1 MIELGRTRE
10 DLLADIDASEDLFAQ
25 PEIDPQ
31 SPDLCSIPEAHFEV
45 AAHTR
50 DDMLPLL
57 RGVMLRRFDWLP
69 PGQLFHDVL
78 EPLKRGLGNAWKRG
92 NALDPNKLIRAHVA
106 LAPLGTLIEI
116 HDEGKGFDVEGVF
129 SRYRENER
137 YFHHGGAGFETLDR
151 STASVSYANGGRT
164 LMIGYRCPAR
174 QLASSLYGSAADER
188 YMRDVLQAQLV
199 PLKKRRGLLETL
211 RIEEPP
217 APSSPRRR
225 ELLYTLDYRD
235 ANSGDLVTLV
245 LLGRILPAEQA
256 RIDYAVARGLAQ
268 VPFRRATVVRIPEVM
283 AAFKGQP
290 EVVFHRFAPEGDL
303 LDLLASRGSDEEKL
317 RAISHV
323 GTGLRRWH
331 RCPLKP
337 TRYESLEATLEVCRD
352 AIVNALQRHGAPRSG
367 EEALVCI
374 EDLARRIPQL
384 IPCKAAPIH
393 GRFGADCV
401 LHESEQLY
409 LYAFEDAHGSHPGLD
424 LGGLLADLRFRESRL
439 HRGFAKRAEEALG
452 QAYGPVD
459 WLGDLSFFVAL
470 AALRRAAE
478 CIEPRGRADD
488 LEAWLALAREAT
500 S

>member
-10 DLLADIDASEDLFAQ
+10 ELLADLDASKDLFAQ
-25 PEIDPQ
+25 PEIDPR
-31 SPDLCSIPEAHFEV
+31 SPDLGSIPEAHFEV

-57 RGVMLRRFDWLP
+57 RSVMLRRFDRLP
-69 PGQLFHDVL
+69 PGQLFHDLL

-92 NALDPNKLIRAHVA
+92 NAEDPRKLIRAHVTF
-106 LAPLGTLIEI
+106 APLGTLIEI
-116 HDEGKGFDVEGVF
+116 HDEGTGFDVEGVF
-129 SRYRENER
+129 ARYRDNER

-164 LMIGYRCPAR
+164 LMIAYRCPA
-174 QLASSLYGSAADER
+174 QQPMGSDYGSAADER
-188 YMRDVLQAQLV
+188 FMRDVLQSQLA
-199 PLKKRRGLLETL
+199 PLKKRRGVLESL
-211 RIEEPP
+211 HIEEPP

-225 ELLYTLDYRD
+225 ELLYKLRYREAD
-235 ANSGDLVTLV
+235 SGDVVSLG

-268 VPFRRATVVRIPEVM
+268 VPFRRANVVRIPEVL

-290 EVVFHRFAPEGDL
+290 QVVFHCFVPEGNL
-303 LDLLASRGSDEEKL
+303 IDLLATGASDEEKL

-337 TRYESLEATLEVCRD
+337 TRYESLGGELESCRD
-352 AIVNALQRHGAPRSG
+352 AIASARRPPIA
-367 EEALVCI
+367 EEALACI
-374 EDLARRIPQL
+374 EDLGRRIPQL
-384 IPCKAAPIH
+384 IPCAPAQIH
-393 GRFGADCV
+393 GRFGVDCV
-401 LHESEQLY
+401 LHVSEQLY
-409 LYAFEDAHGSHPGLD
+409 FYAFEDAHGSHPGLD

-439 HRGFAKRAEEALG
+439 DIGFAKRAEEALG

-459 WLGDLSFFVAL
+459 WLGDLPFFVAL

-478 CIEPRGRADD
+478 CMEPQGSTEH
-488 LEAWLALAREAT
+488 LEAWLALAREAAL
-500 S
+500 